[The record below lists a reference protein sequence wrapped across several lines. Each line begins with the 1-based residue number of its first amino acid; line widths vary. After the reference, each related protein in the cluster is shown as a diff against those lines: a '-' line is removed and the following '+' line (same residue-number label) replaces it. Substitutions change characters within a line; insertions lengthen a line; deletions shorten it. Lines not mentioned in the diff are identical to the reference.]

1 MQACQKFKSKST
13 MYKSEEGYVVESKI
27 QIHHVVSKNQGMVNI
42 KKQTYHVRFQKKSMS
57 RTKK

>member
-1 MQACQKFKSKST
+1 